1 MKGLPFLVVLEMGGL
16 FLYSTSLY
24 CCVSSHGINELHQ
37 RFRAVKGIQKC
48 QSFDIVRFERWCAT
62 AARHRDVVYV
72 CLRRRNPACRVQ
84 QFVLP
89 LAPLTQTGRVDG
101 IAAQVQE
108 YLGSL
113 VEAFTGKF
121 S

>member
-1 MKGLPFLVVLEMGGL
+1 MSKGM
-16 FLYSTSLY
+16 
-24 CCVSSHGINELHQ
+24 
-37 RFRAVKGIQKC
+37 QKC
-48 QSFDIVRFERWCAT
+48 QSFDIVRFEGARRAM
-62 AARHRDVVYV
+62 AARRYGAVYV

-89 LAPLTQTGRVDG
+89 LAPLTQPGRVDG
-101 IAAQVQE
+101 TAAQVQE